1 MSLRIKFGS
10 CLILI
15 GIFMG
20 LFVLIIFILCAFY
33 VQNRGVIQHKKLV
46 RKISDHSNLFGPI
59 NCLFYCFST
68 IKKSVYIDVDNF
80 PELKVLEDNWK
91 VIRDEAIALNNDTH
105 IKSSEEKDDLGF
117 NSFFK
122 TGWKRF
128 YLKWYGASLHSAN
141 KLCPKT
147 VDLINSISSIKGA
160 MFAMLPPGA
169 RLVKHRDPYAGSF
182 RYHLGLTTPN
192 SEECFI
198 SVDGKKYY
206 WKDGEAVMFDE
217 TFIHFAENKTNTN
230 RIVLFLDIKRPT
242 KFFIVDW
249 INEIFSRI
257 VLAATTT
264 KNMDGDKIGGINR
277 LFPHIF
283 KVRLIG
289 KKIKKLNKILYYILQ
304 YSIYLLLIYAVF
316 F

>member
-1 MSLRIKFGS
+1 
-10 CLILI
+10 
-15 GIFMG
+15 MG
-20 LFVLIIFILCAFY
+20 LSVLIIFILCAFY
-33 VQNRGVIQHKKLV
+33 VQNRGVVQHKKLV

-59 NCLFYCFST
+59 NCLFYCFSK

-80 PELKVLEDNWK
+80 PELKVLEDNWIA
-91 VIRDEAIALNNDTH
+91 IRDEAIALNNDTH